1 MSEAPIFHRTLLLQI
16 GHTLHAIFNQR
27 QFADKAIEKLF
38 KSKPKW
44 GSRDRRFVAE
54 SIYEVVRFY
63 RRYAFLQNLKEA
75 HTEFDFLTLW
85 GVYAYEKWGVDSV
98 LGVDFHLPTYQTQLP
113 KLMHQSMAI
122 QHSWP
127 DELAEYF
134 NQQLGARW
142 PSISQNLN
150 QLAPVDIRVNTLKI
164 SRSQLQ
170 LLLQEAQIET
180 SPVGEVGLTLQERK
194 NVFATE
200 LFRKGLFEVQ
210 DRASQQ
216 VATILQPS
224 PGDQVC
230 DACAGAG
237 GKSLHLATLM
247 QNKGRIV
254 AMDIHQWKL
263 DELKKRSKRNGIS
276 IIDTRVIDTTKVV
289 KRQAER
295 FDKVLLD
302 VPCTGSGV
310 IRRNPDTK
318 YKLSLERIQELLKIQ
333 QDILSVYSK
342 MVKPGGYLVYA
353 TCSVLPIEN
362 ESQIQNFL
370 AAHSDSWTLVHQWSN
385 EPSANSGDGFF
396 AAKLQRIKKE
406 SQG

>member
-1 MSEAPIFHRTLLLQI
+1 MQEAPTFHRPLLLSI
-16 GHTLHAIFNQR
+16 GQTLHAIFNNR
-27 QFADKAIEKLF
+27 QFADKSIEKLF

-44 GSRDRRFVAE
+44 GSRDRKFVAE

-75 HTEFDFLTLW
+75 YTEFDFLTLW

-98 LGVDFHLPTYQTQLP
+98 LGVDFSLVTYQAQLA
-113 KLMHQSMAI
+113 KLSNQSLAI

-127 DELAEYF
+127 DHLADYF
-134 NQQLGARW
+134 AQQLGARW
-142 PSISQNLN
+142 PLISKNLN
-150 QLAPVDIRVNTLKI
+150 QLAPVDVRVNTLKI
-164 SRSQLQ
+164 TRSSLQQ
-170 LLLQEAQIET
+170 LLQDET
-180 SPVGEVGLTLQERK
+180 ILSSEVGEVGLTLQERK
-194 NVFATE
+194 NVFATNS
-200 LFRKGLFEVQ
+200 FKQGFFEVQ

-216 VATILQPS
+216 IALLMDPA
-224 PGDQVC
+224 PGEQVC

-254 AMDIHQWKL
+254 SMDIHQWKL

-318 YKLSLERIQELLKIQ
+318 YKLSIERIQELLKIQ
-333 QDILSVYSK
+333 QDILRVYAN

-353 TCSVLPIEN
+353 TCSVLPVEN
-362 ESQIQNFL
+362 EQQVKIFL
-370 AAHSDSWTLVHQWSN
+370 DSHLDSWKLVKEWN
-385 EPSANSGDGFF
+385 NDPSDKNGDGFF
-396 AAKLQRIKKE
+396 AAKLQRLKK
-406 SQG
+406 

>member
-1 MSEAPIFHRTLLLQI
+1 MLEAPIFHRTLLLQI
-16 GHTLHAIFNQR
+16 GHTLHAIFNNR
-27 QFADKAIEKLF
+27 QFADKSIEKLF

-44 GSRDRRFVAE
+44 GSRDRKFVAE

-75 HTEFDFLTLW
+75 HTEYDFLALW

-98 LGVDFHLPTYQTQLP
+98 LGVDFSLPTYQAQLP
-113 KLMHQSMAI
+113 KLKNQSLAI

-127 DELAEYF
+127 DELAEF
-134 NQQLGARW
+134 FSQQLGASW
-142 PSISQNLN
+142 PSISKNLN

-164 SRSQLQ
+164 QRVNLQ
-170 LLLQEAQIET
+170 QMLLEASIVTTE
-180 SPVGEVGLTLQERK
+180 VGEFGLSLQERK

-216 VATILQPS
+216 IASFLNPA

-247 QNKGRIV
+247 QNKGRII

-318 YKLSLERIQELLKIQ
+318 YKLSLERVEELLKIQ
-333 QDILSVYSK
+333 QDILRVYSN
-342 MVKPGGYLVYA
+342 MVKPGGFLVYA

-362 ESQIQNFL
+362 EAQIKIFL
-370 AAHSDSWTLVHQWSN
+370 ENNSDSWTLVKEWN
-385 EPSANSGDGFF
+385 NDPSEKNGDGFF
-396 AAKLQRIKKE
+396 AAKLQRVKK
-406 SQG
+406 